1 MLADAVS
8 EALPY
13 DAEYVYDRHERREK
27 RPAHEIGIHS
37 IRGGTIVGEHSVMFC
52 GRDEVIEIKH
62 SALSREVFAVG
73 AVNAAAFLAKQTTP
87 GLYNMSH
94 VIAAQ

>member
-1 MLADAVS
+1 MV
-8 EALPY
+8 
-13 DAEYVYDRHERREK
+13 DRATGSLCSIWVCCPFRVDQW
-27 RPAHEIGIHS
+27 PHS
-37 IRGGTIVGEHSVMFC
+37 IRGGTIVGEHSVLFC

-62 SALSREVFAVG
+62 SALSREVFATG
-73 AVNAAAFLAKQTTP
+73 AVQAAAFLAGKTAP